1 MLLQSSQD
9 NPQSQLTLT
18 VPAEHGSLP
27 SFSSPKLSKIIW
39 CEPIFSHNLIPVP
52 TLFHEKSVF
61 ETRPCYWPPPS
72 FFTREIPELGQTGGI
87 DVFHSLLLR
96 IFFSFIW
103 SWLETVSLS
112 DVWHS
117 YWKILFSSR
126 ANRHWMLDNI
136 RRRQA
141 TLLAENCIRR
151 SRSVI
156 QVMTGCILPACIRE
170 PRYPSGA
177 GGQQDRLTTHISIGV
192 CGLRTRTVCLR
203 WCSIQR
209 DPGSKANATAR
220 YFPSSGSGPGTFDSW
235 LSCLS

>member
-126 ANRHWMLDNI
+126 ANWHWMLDNI

-151 SRSVI
+151 SRSDPGYDWVYFTSVYKRASLPVRGWWSARQTDDSHI
-156 QVMTGCILPACIRE
+156 NRGVRIENKNRVSQVMLHSKR
-170 PRYPSGA
+170 
-177 GGQQDRLTTHISIGV
+177 
-192 CGLRTRTVCLR
+192 
-203 WCSIQR
+203 
-209 DPGSKANATAR
+209 PG
-220 YFPSSGSGPGTFDSW
+220 
-235 LSCLS
+235 